1 MNKNTE
7 YYIDNPYPKTATSK
21 FKVRVLSYKGR
32 VFPFSKYTNYF
43 ESRQEAQNW
52 LDGIIKKLERA
63 LKADSKDQEDVLFFN
78 KLFKTDYIQDCRL
91 KIEHYKSLKVE
102 DK

>member
-1 MNKNTE
+1 MNKDK

-21 FKVRVLSYKGR
+21 FKVRVPSYKGR
-32 VFPFSKYTNYF
+32 VFPFSRYTNYF

-63 LKADSKDQEDVLFFN
+63 LKSESKDQEHILDMN
-78 KLFKTDYIQDCRL
+78 KLFKTDYIQDLGL

-102 DK
+102 TK